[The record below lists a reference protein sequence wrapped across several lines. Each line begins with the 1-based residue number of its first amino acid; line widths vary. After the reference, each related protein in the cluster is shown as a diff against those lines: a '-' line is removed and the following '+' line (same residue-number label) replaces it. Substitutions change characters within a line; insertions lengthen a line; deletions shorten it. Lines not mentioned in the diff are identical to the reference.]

1 MTLQQLRYA
10 VGISRARS
18 INSAAEELHISQ
30 PSLSAAI
37 RELEGE
43 IGIRIFS
50 RSARGVQL
58 TGEGAEFLAYA
69 RQVLEQAELLE
80 ERWIHGQPVRR
91 LFSVSTQHYAFAVE
105 AFVRL
110 IRETDPA
117 AYELTLRECRTH
129 EILEDV
135 QSLRSE
141 IGIVYRNAFNERV
154 LDKVF
159 HDGRLVFTPLCVA
172 RPHVFLSAR
181 HPLASQKTISLDDL
195 DPFPCLSFDQGAV
208 NSFHYS
214 EEILPTRLRP
224 KSIVVTDRATLFN
237 LLIGLDGY
245 TISTGIIN
253 RELNGPDIIA
263 VALDLEDPITVGYV
277 RRVDALP
284 GQLMTRYVALLQ
296 EILAT
301 SAG

>member
-10 VGISRARS
+10 VGISRERS
-18 INSAAEELHISQ
+18 INRAAEALNISQ

-50 RSARGVQL
+50 RSARGVCVS
-58 TGEGAEFLAYA
+58 GEGAEFLAYA

-80 ERWIHGQPVRR
+80 ERWIHGKPVRR

-110 IRETDPA
+110 IRETKPDE
-117 AYELTLRECRTH
+117 YELTLRECRTH

-154 LDKVF
+154 LGKVF
-159 HDGRLVFTPLCVA
+159 HDARLVFMPLCVA
-172 RPHVFLSAR
+172 SPHVFLSAR
-181 HPLASQKTISLDDL
+181 HPLAAQKSISLDDL
-195 DPFPCLSFDQGAV
+195 EPFPCLSFDQGVV

-263 VALDLEDPITVGYV
+263 VPLDLDDPITVGYV
-277 RRVDALP
+277 RRIDAMP
-284 GQLMTRYVALLQ
+284 GQLMSRYVELLE
-296 EILAT
+296 EILPN
-301 SAG
+301 AGS